1 MEASN
6 IAVRHEDQYIPLDI
20 SEVKDRA
27 EKIPEE
33 ELKKHLEAIP
43 QFSKQKSI
51 IFPYLGS

>member
-1 MEASN
+1 MEVSN
-6 IAVRHEDQYIPLDI
+6 LSTHHEEYIPLQI

-27 EKIPEE
+27 ENIPEE
-33 ELKKHLEAIP
+33 ELKKYLEAIP